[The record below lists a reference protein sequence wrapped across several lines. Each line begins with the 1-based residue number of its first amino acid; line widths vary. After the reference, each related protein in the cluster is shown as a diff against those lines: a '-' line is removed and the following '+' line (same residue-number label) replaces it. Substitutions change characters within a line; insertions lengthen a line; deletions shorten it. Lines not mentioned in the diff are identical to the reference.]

1 MSSELALSVAGL
13 GKRYQIGA
21 RQQPYPML
29 RDRLAHALSWPVRRF
44 RNRRQDGGPSLPL
57 WALRDVSFDVRRG
70 EVLGLIGG
78 NGAGKSTLLK
88 ILSRI
93 TEPTEGEAR
102 VYGRVG
108 SLLEVGTGFHPELT
122 GRENIY
128 LNGAIL
134 GMPRTEIARRFDE
147 IVSFAEVDR
156 FVDTPVKYYS
166 SGMYV
171 RLGFAVAAQMDS
183 DILIVDEVLA
193 VGDTRFQQKCL
204 GTLNDAT
211 RGGRTVLFVSHN
223 MAAIQRLCTSAL
235 LLDRGRVVHVGD
247 VRSTVGAYLAGGA
260 RGGFVAT
267 ARTGDPQVLSVE
279 LRDVAG
285 APVARPVCTEPLVC
299 HVRYVLPRLSPD
311 TGTALTV
318 LAPDGTPVFTT
329 TSEDAGLN
337 LPSETGEY
345 EVRITIPGHAL
356 LAGDF
361 HLAVS
366 LLSGADVVHA
376 LEPALSFVL
385 DTGPSPLYARD
396 TQRRGLVHVPC
407 RWAVLAAETAVL
419 G

>member
-1 MSSELALSVAGL
+1 MSSDLALSVAGL

-29 RDRLAHALSWPVRRF
+29 RDRLAHAFAWPLRRF
-44 RNRRQDGGPSLPL
+44 RNRQHDGGPSVPL

-102 VYGRVG
+102 VHGRVG

-134 GMPRTEIARRFDE
+134 GMPRVEIARRFDE
-147 IVSFAEVDR
+147 IVSFAEIDQ

-235 LLDRGRVVHVGD
+235 LLDRGRVVHAGD
-247 VRSTVGAYLAGGA
+247 VRSTVAAYLAGGA
-260 RGGFVAT
+260 RGGFAAP
-267 ARTGDPQVLSVE
+267 ARTGAAQIVSVD
-279 LRDVAG
+279 LRDAAG
-285 APVARPVCTEPLVC
+285 APVARPVCTEPLTC
-299 HVRYVLPRLSPD
+299 HVRYVLPRISPD
-311 TGTALTV
+311 TGLVMTV
-318 LAPDGTPVFTT
+318 LTADGTPVFTT
-329 TSEDAGLN
+329 TSEDAELD
-337 LPSETGEY
+337 LASEAGEY
-345 EVRITIPGHAL
+345 EVRVTVPADAL

-361 HLAVS
+361 HLSVWLMS
-366 LLSGADVVHA
+366 STDVVHA
-376 LEPALSFVL
+376 VDPALSFAL
-385 DTGPSPLYARD
+385 DTGPSRLYARD
-396 TQRRGLVHVPC
+396 TQRRGIVHVPC
-407 RWAVLAAETAVL
+407 RWSVLAAEAAVVR
-419 G
+419 